1 MWKSSHTAELSGVT
15 VTGGLKP
22 SQHAFQERKFMARIK
37 LQPPWIQFYE
47 KLTLLFEED
56 SHIRILYDE
65 EENEIRIFADNT
77 EKAVALERLLPSENV
92 FGNVKQKITI
102 IPPNKEDLD
111 EPNIDCPAVV
121 LFADNPIVEEIER
134 VSGVFGYELI
144 YIMFRKEVVQYFNDD
159 ISCYGGIRSTL
170 YQDIAKE
177 VFKFQAGVY
186 YCTSEEDMPLIIG
199 KPEWP

>member
-65 EENEIRIFADNT
+65 EENEIRIFADST

-102 IPPNKEDLD
+102 VPPNKEDTD
-111 EPNIDCPAVV
+111 
-121 LFADNPIVEEIER
+121 DNPIVEDIER